1 MSILIFILFG
11 GIFMSD
17 KKQLIKSVFVGVLT
31 SALTE
36 IILMSLFSVLII
48 TSGLLPADITD
59 YIMVAVTAM
68 SVFCGG
74 FICAKVNKSS
84 GLICGLLTAA
94 AVFVIITVIGLLQ
107 SEAVLTPLSLIK
119 LGAMLICGCA
129 GGKFIC
135 AVHSNN
141 IFGLRVKFNIVRTH
155 KGK

>member
-1 MSILIFILFG
+1 
-11 GIFMSD
+11 MSD

-84 GLICGLLTAA
+84 GLICGLLS
-94 AVFVIITVIGLLQ
+94 G
-107 SEAVLTPLSLIK
+107 
-119 LGAMLICGCA
+119 GICNYYRNRA
-129 GGKFIC
+129 FAKR
-135 AVHSNN
+135 S
-141 IFGLRVKFNIVRTH
+141 RTYPSFSD
-155 KGK
+155 

>member
-1 MSILIFILFG
+1 
-11 GIFMSD
+11 MSD

-31 SALTE
+31 SALTD

-68 SVFCGG
+68 SV
-74 FICAKVNKSS
+74 
-84 GLICGLLTAA
+84 ICGLLTAA

-129 GGKFIC
+129 GGVLGVNQKEKVFI
-135 AVHSNN
+135 
-141 IFGLRVKFNIVRTH
+141 K
-155 KGK
+155 

>member
-1 MSILIFILFG
+1 
-11 GIFMSD
+11 MSD

-74 FICAKVNKSS
+74 FI
-84 GLICGLLTAA
+84 
-94 AVFVIITVIGLLQ
+94 
-107 SEAVLTPLSLIK
+107 
-119 LGAMLICGCA
+119 
-129 GGKFIC
+129 
-135 AVHSNN
+135 
-141 IFGLRVKFNIVRTH
+141 
-155 KGK
+155 

>member
-1 MSILIFILFG
+1 
-11 GIFMSD
+11 MSD

-68 SVFCGG
+68 SVLCGG

-129 GGKFIC
+129 GGVLGVNQKEKVLSLI
-135 AVHSNN
+135 H
-141 IFGLRVKFNIVRTH
+141 I
-155 KGK
+155 

>member
-129 GGKFIC
+129 GG
-135 AVHSNN
+135 V
-141 IFGLRVKFNIVRTH
+141 LRVNQKEKVFI
-155 KGK
+155 K

>member
-1 MSILIFILFG
+1 
-11 GIFMSD
+11 MSD

-94 AVFVIITVIGLLQ
+94 AVFVILQ

-129 GGKFIC
+129 GGVLGVNQKEKVFI
-135 AVHSNN
+135 
-141 IFGLRVKFNIVRTH
+141 K
-155 KGK
+155 

>member
-68 SVFCGG
+68 SV
-74 FICAKVNKSS
+74 
-84 GLICGLLTAA
+84 ICGLITAA

-129 GGKFIC
+129 GGVLGVNQKEKVFI
-135 AVHSNN
+135 
-141 IFGLRVKFNIVRTH
+141 K
-155 KGK
+155 